1 MPPIHAR
8 RLRLIRVNS
17 PSCLRSFLT
26 SSGPASAPTLMRGR
40 YHDQLFPGIAR
51 DLKLGRN
58 LGAQITRLLWKRL
71 GLKIT
76 PHQFRHAAG
85 AILLQKYP
93 GNYEQLRRVLGHR
106 YITTTI
112 NRYVGLESIA
122 ASQRFAELVDANVP
136 PGAVIE
142 TFEFEIAFLTS
153 NRYHFPPTSVMD
165 DGHRVVQF
173 REPKGLMERYRVPG
187 APSYLVTGTFSTLTG
202 LYQADLRSGRFERI
216 ASRGPYTLF
225 RRIS

>member
-1 MPPIHAR
+1 MLTYPDYDVKNRVPLEFPLDERTTAIIDEYIHLHR
-8 RLRLIRVNS
+8 
-17 PSCLRSFLT
+17 
-26 SSGPASAPTLMRGR
+26 PTLMRGR
-40 YHDQLFPGIAR
+40 YHDQMFPGTAR

-58 LGAQITRLLWKRL
+58 LGAQITKFLWKRL

-122 ASQRFAELVDANVP
+122 ASQCFAELV
-136 PGAVIE
+136 
-142 TFEFEIAFLTS
+142 TS
-153 NRYHFPPTSVMD
+153 LDSPD
-165 DGHRVVQF
+165 DDS
-173 REPKGLMERYRVPG
+173 P
-187 APSYLVTGTFSTLTG
+187 
-202 LYQADLRSGRFERI
+202 
-216 ASRGPYTLF
+216 
-225 RRIS
+225 